1 MDPLSLAADL
11 LYQEETLARL
21 LCGKRRLRMGR
32 WVQSRRLIS
41 DLQVGILLLI
51 LGFIASGALIVFLAY
66 PLAR

>member
-1 MDPLSLAADL
+1 MNPLCLAADL
-11 LYQEETLARL
+11 LCPLLTLVRL

-41 DLQVGILLLI
+41 DLHLGILLLI

-66 PLAR
+66 PLVR

>member
-1 MDPLSLAADL
+1 LCLAANL
-11 LYQEETLARL
+11 LYLELTLARL
-21 LCGKRRLRMGR
+21 PCGKRRFRMGR

-41 DLQVGILLLI
+41 DSQLGILLLI

>member
-1 MDPLSLAADL
+1 MNPLCLAADL
-11 LYQEETLARL
+11 LYPELTLARL

-41 DLQVGILLLI
+41 DSQVGILLLI

>member
-1 MDPLSLAADL
+1 MNPLCLGADL
-11 LYQEETLARL
+11 LNSEPTLARL

-32 WVQSRRLIS
+32 WVQSRRLVS
-41 DLQVGILLLI
+41 DSQLGILLLI